1 MMKPFALATAVA
13 SLAFALSLSAAP
25 PGNTLDGIERGPY
38 FTGTIKSSFPVANNL
53 AMKGVVVSVG
63 ADRDVHVCYD
73 TDLMRVSVAWAG
85 DYLKFGK
92 SQVEI
97 VHPQPPE
104 VLGKPLFGTATGPGW
119 AKDGKFEDPRENKQG
134 RLPTEWAKYR
144 GLYLNGWNVV
154 LKYTVGGA
162 DVLEMPGVETAGDAK
177 MVTRTIELDSKTP
190 QTLLVCDGVTADGA
204 AGAKLTF
211 DLPVAGN
218 EPAQSL
224 AIAVQGGKGVM
235 LESANGR
242 VIAKIP
248 AGKQSFRI
256 AIWKGAKADFDAV
269 STAMKSEAKLPSLAA
284 LTKGATGRWTAP
296 VVTQAVPGTNAGP
309 YVVDDLTPP
318 VPNPWNAKTFF
329 GGFDFLPD
337 GRAAVACFHGDV
349 WLVSGL
355 DDKAGKLSWKR
366 FATGMFQPL
375 GLKVVDG
382 QIFVTCRDQLTRL
395 HDFNGD
401 GEADFYECF
410 NNDTVVTPNYHEFC
424 LDLHTD
430 KAGNFF
436 YAKGAPWPP
445 TVQSPHQGTMLKISK
460 DGSKLEVFAT
470 GLRAP
475 NGSGL
480 GPNGWLT
487 VSDNQ
492 GHYMPA
498 SKLNL
503 IREGGFYGMR
513 QAAHGKA
520 PPDDNIHAYDQ
531 PICWLP
537 MTVDNSS
544 GGQGWVEST
553 KWGPFNG
560 QMLFMSYGKGTLF
573 SVMTQ
578 EVDGAVQAGMTQF
591 PLKFPSGTMRARFS
605 AKDGQLYTTG
615 LRGWQTAGLRDGG
628 FSRVRYTG
636 APVQMPQVLHISKD
650 GVRITFTTA
659 LDEASAKDV
668 GNWNVEMWNYIYS
681 GGYGSPHVSTK
692 DPKVKQHDKLE
703 VTAVALSA
711 DKKTVTLKLSEL
723 TPAMQMKIKFNLKAA
738 DGSPVV
744 SEIYNTIH
752 KVAGK

>member
-1 MMKPFALATAVA
+1 MKHIATVVA
-13 SLAFALSLSAAP
+13 TLAFAVTLSAAP
-25 PGNTLDGIERGPY
+25 AGNTLDGIERGPY

-104 VLGKPLFGTATGPGW
+104 VMGKPLFGTQTGPGW

-162 DVLEMPGVETAGDAK
+162 DVLEMPGVETAGEAK
-177 MVTRTIELDSKTP
+177 IVTRTIELDSKTP
-190 QTLLVCDGVTADGA
+190 QTLLVCDGAPADGGATGERLKVELPA
-204 AGAKLTF
+204 AA
-211 DLPVAGN
+211 N
-218 EPAQSL
+218 EAPQSL
-224 AIAVQGGKGVM
+224 AIAVQGGKGVV

-256 AIWKGAKADFDAV
+256 AIWKGAKADSDAV
-269 STAMKSEAKLPSLAA
+269 ATAMKSAAKLPSLAA
-284 LTKGATGRWTAP
+284 LTKGAPGRWTPP
-296 VVTQAVPGTNAGP
+296 VVTQAVPGINDGP

-349 WLVSGL
+349 WIVSGL

-375 GLKVVDG
+375 GLKVVNS
-382 QIFVTCRDQLTRL
+382 QIYVTCRDQLTRL
-395 HDFNGD
+395 HDLNGD

-445 TVQSPHQGTMLKISK
+445 TVQSPYQGTMLKVSK
-460 DGSKLEVFAT
+460 DGAKLEVFAT

-520 PPDDNIHAYDQ
+520 PPEDNIHAYDQ

-544 GGQGWVEST
+544 GGQVWVEST
-553 KWGPFNG
+553 KWGPLNG

-578 EVDGAVQAGMTQF
+578 EVDGTVQAGMTQF
-591 PLKFPSGTMRARFS
+591 PLKFPSGTMRARFN

-615 LRGWQTAGLRDGG
+615 LRGWQTAGLRDGA

-636 APVQMPQVLHISKD
+636 APVRMPQALHVSKD

-681 GGYGSPHVSTK
+681 GGYGSPEVSTK

-723 TPAMQMKIKFNLKAA
+723 TPAMQMKVKFNLKAA
-738 DGSPVV
+738 DGSAVN
-744 SEIYNTIH
+744 SEIYSTIH
-752 KVAGK
+752 KVAAK

>member
-1 MMKPFALATAVA
+1 MKYIATALA
-13 SLAFALSLSAAP
+13 SLAFSVSLSAAP
-25 PGNTLDGIERGPY
+25 AGNTLDGIERGPY

-63 ADRDVHVCYD
+63 ANRDVHVCYD

-104 VLGKPLFGTATGPGW
+104 VLGKPLFGTQTGPGW
-119 AKDGKFEDPRENKQG
+119 AKDGKLEDPRENKQG

-162 DVLEMPGVETAGDAK
+162 DVLEMPGVEVVGEGK
-177 MVTRTIELDSKTP
+177 IVTRTFELDTKTP
-190 QTLLVCDGVTADGA
+190 QTLLVCDGVPEGGA
-204 AGAKLTF
+204 AGAKLNF
-211 DLPVAGN
+211 ELPVAGN

-224 AIAVQGGKGVM
+224 AIAVQGGKGVT
-235 LESANGR
+235 LENANGR
-242 VIAKIP
+242 VLAKIP

-256 AIWKGAKADFDAV
+256 ALWKGPKADFAPVEAV
-269 STAMKSEAKLPSLAA
+269 LNSAAKLPSLAA
-284 LTKGATGRWTAP
+284 LTKGATGRWTQP
-296 VVTQAVPGTNAGP
+296 VVAQTVPGTNDGP

-349 WLVSGL
+349 WIVSGL

-375 GLKVVDG
+375 GLKVVNG
-382 QIFVTCRDQLTRL
+382 QIYVTCRDQLTRL
-395 HDFNGD
+395 HDLNGD

-445 TVQSPHQGTMLKISK
+445 TVQSKYQGTMLKVSK

-480 GPNGWLT
+480 GPNDWLT

-537 MTVDNSS
+537 MSVDNSS
-544 GGQGWVEST
+544 GGQVWVEST
-553 KWGPFNG
+553 KWGPLNG

-578 EVDGAVQAGMTQF
+578 EVDGTVQAGMTQF

-615 LRGWQTAGLRDGG
+615 LRGWQTAGVRDGG

-636 APVQMPQVLHISKD
+636 APVRMPQALHVSKD
-650 GVRITFTTA
+650 GVRITFTA
-659 LDEASAKDV
+659 PLDEASAKDT
-668 GNWNVEMWNYIYS
+668 GNWNVELWNYIYS
-681 GGYGSPHVSTK
+681 GGYGSPEVSTK

-703 VTAVALSA
+703 VTAVTLSA
-711 DKKTVTLKLSEL
+711 D
-723 TPAMQMKIKFNLKAA
+723 
-738 DGSPVV
+738 
-744 SEIYNTIH
+744 
-752 KVAGK
+752 